1 MQPKLER
8 LGRGRMMGR
17 SKILEKLEE
26 PTSEAYIYVYTELI
40 ERLKS
45 EQAGIKEEFWMAES
59 CLVME
64 KYQRELEKWKNH
76 ISVKG

>member
-1 MQPKLER
+1 
-8 LGRGRMMGR
+8 MGR

-26 PTSEAYIYVYTELI
+26 PTPEAYVYVYTELI
-40 ERLKS
+40 GRLKR
-45 EQAGIKEEFWMAES
+45 EQEKIEEAFWMAES